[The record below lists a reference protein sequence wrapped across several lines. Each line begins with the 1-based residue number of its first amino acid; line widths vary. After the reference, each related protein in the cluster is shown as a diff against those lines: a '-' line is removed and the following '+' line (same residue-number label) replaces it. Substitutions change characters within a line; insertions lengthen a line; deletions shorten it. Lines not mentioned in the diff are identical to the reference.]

1 MTQKVKGIG
10 ASTGIAIGKAFV
22 LPTWEWDVP
31 EEKMDPSDLA
41 REFERLYDGIRSSK
55 DEIEYIKREIK
66 DMVGTEESSIFDA
79 HLAILEDPVFMNE
92 IQGII
97 QRQYK
102 AAEVAVKEAIDHFV
116 TMFDLLDD
124 EYMKERALD
133 IKDVGNRL
141 LKHLLGAPEIT
152 LPTDTQPYILV
163 AKELSPSQL
172 VHLNPK
178 NVLGIVMLLGG
189 KTSHSA
195 IMARALGIPLVL
207 GLEGKL
213 EKPIQTGDAVIVDG
227 ERGYVFLN
235 PEPNIRLWYEE
246 RRRSMLQE
254 MEELAKINSLPA
266 ETSDGHRIHMAA
278 NISSTREL
286 DIAIQNGAESIGLFR
301 TEFLYMDRMYPPSEV
316 EQYSVYREVAETF
329 RDQPIIIRTLDIG
342 GDKPMDYLQIPE
354 EDNPFL
360 GYRAIRICLNRKD
373 VFITQ
378 LRAILRASAHGQV
391 KVMFPMI
398 SSIEEIV
405 ESKEVLELAK
415 QQLREENI
423 AFDEQIQ
430 VGIMIEVPAAA
441 ATADLLAEEVDFFS
455 IGTNDLVQY
464 TLAVDRMNEQIAH
477 MYDPYHPAVLRLIR
491 NAVEGAKKCGISVGV
506 CGEMAGDPRAV
517 PLWIALGID
526 ELSMSSRSI
535 PRVKAAVR
543 RAMLEPAQEVT
554 KQAFRC
560 RNKAE
565 LEQVL
570 GIETLPEPASAGAEE
585 LPASITT
592 TL

>member
-1 MTQKVKGIG
+1 MTQKVQGIG
-10 ASTGIAIGKAFV
+10 ASSGIAIGKAFV

-41 REFERLYDGIRSSK
+41 REFERLYEGIRSSK
-55 DEIEYIKREIK
+55 DEIEFIKSEIRE
-66 DMVGTEESSIFDA
+66 MVGNEESSIFDA
-79 HLAILEDPVFMNE
+79 HLAILDDPIFMNE

-207 GLEGKL
+207 GLEGKITR
-213 EKPIQTGDAVIVDG
+213 PVQTGDLVIVDG
-227 ERGYVFLN
+227 EHGIVHIEP
-235 PEPNIRLWYEE
+235 PEQVVKQYEARHE
-246 RRRSMLQE
+246 AYARE
-254 MEELAKINSLPA
+254 MDELKKLVKLPA
-266 ETSDGHRIHMAA
+266 VTQDGLTISLSA

-286 DIAIQNGAESIGLFR
+286 EIADQNGAEGVGLFR
-301 TEFLYMDRMYPPSEV
+301 TEFMYMDRSYPPSEA
-316 EQYSVYREVAETF
+316 EQLTVYRDAAEHYK
-329 RDQPIIIRTLDIG
+329 DSQVIIRTLDIG
-342 GDKPMDYLQIPE
+342 GDKPMEYLNLPE

-360 GYRAIRICLNRKD
+360 GYRAIRICLDQQELFKS
-373 VFITQ
+373 Q
-378 LRAILRASAHGQV
+378 LRAILRASASGPIAI
-391 KVMFPMI
+391 MIPMI
-398 SSIEEIV
+398 SSVEEIIAA
-405 ESKEVLELAK
+405 KAVLEEAK
-415 QQLREENI
+415 AELRDEGLP
-423 AFDEQIQ
+423 FDEKLP

-441 ATADLLAEEVDFFS
+441 LIADRLAEEVDFFS

-477 MYDPYHPAVLRLIR
+477 MYDPFHPAVLRLIR
-491 NAVEGAKKCGISVGV
+491 HTIEAAKARGIGISV
-506 CGEMAGDPRAV
+506 CGEMAGDTRAV
-517 PLWIALGID
+517 PLWIALGVTK
-526 ELSMSSRSI
+526 LSMSSRFI
-535 PRVKAAVR
+535 PRVKAAIH
-543 RAMLEPAQEVT
+543 RATRTGSEQLAERIFA
-554 KQAFRC
+554 ARS
-560 RNKAE
+560 KAE
-565 LEQVL
+565 IDEL
-570 GIETLPEPASAGAEE
+570 IERHFTS
-585 LPASITT
+585 
-592 TL
+592 

>member
-1 MTQKVKGIG
+1 MTQKVQGIG
-10 ASTGIAIGKAFV
+10 ASSGIAIGKAFV

-41 REFERLYDGIRSSK
+41 REFERLYEGIRSSK
-55 DEIEYIKREIK
+55 DEIEFIKSEIRE
-66 DMVGTEESSIFDA
+66 MVGNEESSIFDA
-79 HLAILEDPVFMNE
+79 HLAILDDPIFMNE

-178 NVLGIVMLLGG
+178 NVLGIVMLMGG

-207 GLEGKL
+207 GLEGKIT
-213 EKPIQTGDAVIVDG
+213 KPVQTGDLVIVDG
-227 ERGYVFLN
+227 EHGIVYIEP
-235 PEPNIRLWYEE
+235 PEQVVKQYEARHE
-246 RRRSMLQE
+246 AYARE
-254 MEELAKINSLPA
+254 MDELKKLVKLPA
-266 ETSDGHRIHMAA
+266 VTQDGLTISLSA

-286 DIAIQNGAESIGLFR
+286 EIADQNGAEGVGLFR
-301 TEFLYMDRMYPPSEV
+301 TEFMYMDRSYPPSEA
-316 EQYSVYREVAETF
+316 EQLAVYRDAAEHYK
-329 RDQPIIIRTLDIG
+329 DSQVIIRTLDIG
-342 GDKPMDYLQIPE
+342 GDKPMEYLNLPE

-360 GYRAIRICLNRKD
+360 GYRAIRICLDQQELFKS
-373 VFITQ
+373 Q
-378 LRAILRASAHGQV
+378 LRAILRASASGPIAI
-391 KVMFPMI
+391 MIPMI
-398 SSIEEIV
+398 SSVEEIIAA
-405 ESKEVLELAK
+405 KAVLEEAK
-415 QQLREENI
+415 AELRDEGLP
-423 AFDEQIQ
+423 FDEKLP

-441 ATADLLAEEVDFFS
+441 LIADRLAEEVDFFS

-477 MYDPYHPAVLRLIR
+477 MYDPFHPAVLRLIR
-491 NAVEGAKKCGISVGV
+491 HTIEAAKARGIGISV
-506 CGEMAGDPRAV
+506 CGEMAGDTRAV
-517 PLWIALGID
+517 PLWIALGVTK
-526 ELSMSSRSI
+526 LSMSSRFI
-535 PRVKAAVR
+535 PRVKAAVH
-543 RAMLEPAQEVT
+543 RATRTGSERLAERIFA
-554 KQAFRC
+554 ARS
-560 RNKAE
+560 KAE
-565 LEQVL
+565 IDELLERHF
-570 GIETLPEPASAGAEE
+570 TS
-585 LPASITT
+585 
-592 TL
+592 

>member
-1 MTQKVKGIG
+1 MTQKVQGIG
-10 ASTGIAIGKAFV
+10 ASAGIAIGKAFV

-31 EEKMDPSDLA
+31 EEKMDPADLA

-55 DEIEYIKREIK
+55 HEIEFIKSEIK
-66 DMVGTEESSIFDA
+66 EMVGSEESCIFDA
-79 HLAILEDPVFMNE
+79 HLAILDDPIFMNE
-92 IQGII
+92 IQGLI

-152 LPTDTQPYILV
+152 LPTDAQPYILV

-178 NVLGIVMLLGG
+178 NVLGIVMLQGG

-207 GLEGKL
+207 GLEGKIS
-213 EKPIQTGDAVIVDG
+213 KPIQTGDTVIVDG
-227 ERGYVFLN
+227 EYGIVHIAPPLDVISCYEVRRDAYVQ
-235 PEPNIRLWYEE
+235 EADE
-246 RRRSMLQE
+246 LQ
-254 MEELAKINSLPA
+254 KIVSLPA
-266 ETSDGHRIHMAA
+266 VTLDDFNVQLGA

-286 DIAIQNGAESIGLFR
+286 NIADQNGAEGVGLFR
-301 TEFLYMDRMYPPSEV
+301 TEFMYMDRSYPPSEA
-316 EQYSVYREVAETF
+316 EQFTVYLEAAEHCKEKSV
-329 RDQPIIIRTLDIG
+329 IIRTLDVG
-342 GDKPMDYLQIPE
+342 GDKPMDYLNLPE

-360 GYRAIRICLNRKD
+360 GYRAIRICLDRQDLFK
-373 VFITQ
+373 TQ
-378 LRAILRASAHGQV
+378 LRAILRASAHGPIM
-391 KVMFPMI
+391 VMFPMI
-398 SSIEEIV
+398 TSVNEVQAAKSI
-405 ESKEVLELAK
+405 LEDAK
-415 QQLREENI
+415 AELREEGLPFN
-423 AFDEQIQ
+423 EELP

-441 ATADLLAEEVDFFS
+441 MIADQLAKEVDFFS

-477 MYDPYHPAVLRLIR
+477 MYDPFHPAVLRLIR
-491 NAVEGAKKCGISVGV
+491 YTVQAAKQAGIMVGV

-517 PLWIALGID
+517 PIWLALGVNK
-526 ELSMSSRSI
+526 LSMSSRSI

-543 RAMLEPAQEVT
+543 RSTVEQCKRIAQSVFESGT
-554 KQAFRC
+554 K
-560 RNKAE
+560 E
-565 LEQVL
+565 EIEILLEQQR
-570 GIETLPEPASAGAEE
+570 S
-585 LPASITT
+585 
-592 TL
+592 